1 MILRHAKSYA
11 FIWHSDIK
19 HKPFFGGFSLSESIH
34 LSFGSSYNCSI
45 DAEMSSTCGSTLHA
59 STRVRVLGE
68 QGQCSCSM
76 HLRFG
81 GPEHF
86 PPGGVLGQFHAL
98 ESERERERERERQV
112 LGLGLALGLD
122 YISGDRR

>member
-1 MILRHAKSYA
+1 
-11 FIWHSDIK
+11 
-19 HKPFFGGFSLSESIH
+19 
-34 LSFGSSYNCSI
+34 
-45 DAEMSSTCGSTLHA
+45 MSSTCGSTLHA
-59 STRVRVLGE
+59 STHVRVLGE
-68 QGQCSCSM
+68 QEQCSCSV
-76 HLRFG
+76 HLCFG

-98 ESERERERERERQV
+98 ESERERDRERQV